1 VAKTMLPIINQSVRD
16 DRAKLHIVHQG
27 IRTYYSDA
35 TTAATT
41 TAATTTTTTP
51 ATATATSAARSSARF
66 LGVPQ
71 RFQRVQT
78 GSSRFTQRYA
88 CYFLVAVAS
97 LRIHRI
103 ENNKHVQEL
112 TTFST
117 GRGVELLV
125 AGLNH
130 TFPN

>member
-1 VAKTMLPIINQSVRD
+1 MLPIINQSVRD

-35 TTAATT
+35 T